1 MSESAGPAIE
11 VRIGPGSL
19 EDILQAAEVA
29 ADLGADR
36 IGVGTPLIYAHGM
49 KVIARIRERTRDVPV
64 LANLTIHDGCFRFL
78 ALSKSHGA
86 AFGTV
91 SAIHNHAG
99 CRQGVRCRLAT
110 GIRVLADMTCIPTAD
125 LPRQAREIEAIGM
138 DGLVVSLGHD
148 PARYDTARRE
158 VRRGRGRGR
167 CGVDPCRVRGH
178 LGRAGARGRRAGC
191 GLAHPGRI
199 AVRDAGRPR
208 GRGHRDPRA
217 ILSEAA
223 PGSAGTNLLMRPEAG
238 MAVTPFPARPW
249 TQAAIDMFDLESA
262 LPIAR
267 MAVECGVDWLE
278 VGTPLIYGEGFAA
291 IRALKEIAGARSV
304 VVDYKARDNC
314 HMLFSEARKNGGD
327 FATVSASG
335 NDFGVI
341 EALRARA
348 DCGIGVLA
356 DLYGLDTHEIAP
368 RAMELAAMGVDGI
381 CIHFGNDQAAYDRL
395 RQQYDGMREAKRA
408 APAVPVSCSA
418 DTLLNAIGACKQ
430 GADWVYFG
438 ADLVSSAGPEKYG
451 PLRNY
456 VETVHAF
463 RRR

>member
-158 VRRGRGRGR
+158 SD
-167 CGVDPCRVRGH
+167 GVAAVVDVVSIPVGCVVTSVEQAH
-178 LGRAGARGRRAGC
+178 AAGEQGADWLILEGSRF
-191 GLAHPGRI
+191 
-199 AVRDAGRPR
+199 DAARPR
-208 GRGHRDPRA
+208 GRDHRDSRA

-223 PGSAGTNLLMRPEAG
+223 PGSAGANLLMRREAG

-291 IRALKEIAGARSV
+291 IRALKEIAGERSV

-314 HMLFSEARKNGGD
+314 HMLFREARKHGGD
-327 FATVSASG
+327 FATVSAAG

-356 DLYGLDTHEIAP
+356 DLYGLDTHEIPP

-438 ADLVSSAGPEKYG
+438 ADLVSSAGPEKFG